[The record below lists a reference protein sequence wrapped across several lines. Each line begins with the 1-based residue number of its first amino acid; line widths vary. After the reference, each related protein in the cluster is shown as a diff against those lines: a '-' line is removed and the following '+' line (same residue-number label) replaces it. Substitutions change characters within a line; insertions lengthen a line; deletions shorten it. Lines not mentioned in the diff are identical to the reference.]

1 MSLVATDS
9 RWTKEKIKALRKRLC
24 LRQDELAEM
33 LGYGARRQSVS
44 DLETGKTS
52 PTGTVNVL
60 LDIIDAHDGLP
71 TRGDG

>member
-1 MSLVATDS
+1 MLTVADT
-9 RWTKEKIKALRKRLC
+9 RWTPDTIKALRKRLR
-24 LRQDELAEM
+24 LRQDEFALL
-33 LGYGARRQSVS
+33 LGYGERRQSVS

-71 TRGDG
+71 SRDATP